1 MRCVRYPS
9 YQLFSERWWGMPSF
23 LMTTSGKFK
32 RVARVPLERV
42 LYGIEHA
49 GNLFERNLPQ
59 S

>member
-1 MRCVRYPS
+1 
-9 YQLFSERWWGMPSF
+9 
-23 LMTTSGKFK
+23 MTIRGKPK
-32 RVARVPLERV
+32 RVAREPLERV

>member
-1 MRCVRYPS
+1 
-9 YQLFSERWWGMPSF
+9 MPSF